1 MLHDRDFAVGL
12 VQNNELSD
20 PFEYSLSSMSA
31 LQQNGTGSLSLPH
44 VPALVAFSIA
54 VLSGRGNIRNHIHE
68 MFQHRLVKWQ
78 PGKSCRGKSM
88 IDIPPEAWSD
98 HDG

>member
-20 PFEYSLSSMSA
+20 QFEFHVSFTAKRYRKLVS
-31 LQQNGTGSLSLPH
+31 TPH

-68 MFQHRLVKWQ
+68 MFQHRLVNWQ